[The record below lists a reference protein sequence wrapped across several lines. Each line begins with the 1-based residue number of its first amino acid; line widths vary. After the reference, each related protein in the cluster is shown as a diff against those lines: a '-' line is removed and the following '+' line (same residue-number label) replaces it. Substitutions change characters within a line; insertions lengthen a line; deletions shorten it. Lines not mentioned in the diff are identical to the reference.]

1 MTKEIV
7 ACCTCKNV
15 PDYTRKS
22 FPIIFPDKKLPSMY
36 VGGDEIRK
44 LAESLSPS
52 TNIYK
57 YLLALARNKEK
68 YSYYFEY
75 DENGDIVAQYNLL
88 NGRKV
93 S

>member
-1 MTKEIV
+1 MTTEIV
-7 ACCTCKNV
+7 VCCTCKNV
-15 PDYTRKS
+15 PDYTKKS
-22 FPIIFPDKKLPSMY
+22 FPIVFPEKKLPRMY

-44 LAESLSPS
+44 LAESLPQF
-52 TNIYK
+52 TNIAK